1 MTSLCIWFVLLYFD
15 FCLQEEAP
23 YFAEVMA
30 EVSQKINDLR
40 ELNQGQ
46 NIPALE
52 DAQREIEEKFE
63 RATALANQL
72 SATMSDFSEEQQ
84 QLQQAMQDETEWMN
98 HLKDLLSRCD
108 DISGEDAD
116 IIKRLGDCKVR
127 ICFV

>member
-1 MTSLCIWFVLLYFD
+1 MLNFDLCV
-15 FCLQEEAP
+15 QEEAP

-30 EVSQKINDLR
+30 EVAQKIGDLR

-46 NIPALE
+46 SIPALE

-63 RATALANQL
+63 RANLLANQL

-84 QLQQAMQDETEWMN
+84 ELQQAMQEETEWMN
-98 HLKDLLSRCD
+98 QLKDLLSRCD
-108 DISGEDAD
+108 DISGEDGD

-127 ICFV
+127 TRLYMYALIF